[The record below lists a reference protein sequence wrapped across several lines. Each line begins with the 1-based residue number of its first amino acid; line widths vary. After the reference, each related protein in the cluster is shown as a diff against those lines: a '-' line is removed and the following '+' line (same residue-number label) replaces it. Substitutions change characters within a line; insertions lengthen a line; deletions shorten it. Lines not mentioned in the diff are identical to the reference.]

1 MACTLTALRG
11 QHEKVPT
18 FDTQRD
24 LTARQRAH
32 TRCPCTHGK
41 VIGPYHSH
49 EAHKRQIWPRGMAM
63 NEHELTESSIGEGLR
78 GGCSCSV
85 RAFLGGRPLLPRQ
98 DEAYADAV

>member
-1 MACTLTALRG
+1 MHFFSGLQAPLKLAKREIGRRLKG
-11 QHEKVPT
+11 PSVNVPT

-78 GGCSCSV
+78 SGAHALFV
-85 RAFLGGRPLLPRQ
+85 LF
-98 DEAYADAV
+98 